1 MRIGIAIAMI
11 VAGLLMALAINLM
24 VLPGYYLFLAADL
37 PFGRFFGPFHGDHWL
52 PVAMQMQLFWA
63 PALPASLWAAHKII
77 PASWA
82 ATRGRRWPAV
92 LLLAAAFAFV
102 WAVALSMLLHWQ
114 AVGVIVE

>member
-1 MRIGIAIAMI
+1 MRTPMTVAI
-11 VAGLLMALAINLM
+11 LLAAALMLLANILM

-37 PFGRFFGPFHGDHWL
+37 PFGHFFGPFHGDHWL
-52 PVAMQMQLFWA
+52 PIAMQMQLFWA